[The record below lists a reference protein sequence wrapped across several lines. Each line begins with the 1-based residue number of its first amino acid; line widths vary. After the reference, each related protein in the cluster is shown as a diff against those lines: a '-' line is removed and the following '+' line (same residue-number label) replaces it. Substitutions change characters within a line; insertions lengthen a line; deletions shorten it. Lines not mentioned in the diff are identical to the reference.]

1 MSEDELIYVYPLPKG
16 LVTNCPV
23 CFEALYKDPFV
34 NTRCGHH
41 LCGPCNKR
49 LKNCPECRCF
59 LKATPD
65 KSLERVLKS
74 LQVYCSKRK
83 EGCQWEGELGE
94 LQNHQDKDCIYV
106 TVQCANCDHKGPR
119 DQVVRHQEEE
129 CPHRMVSCQYC
140 DYKCSWKVLTESHY
154 HQCLLYPLICPHCNA
169 AFQRIEKVAHMN
181 KFCSKA
187 KVACEAS
194 RYGCKWEGLRE
205 DVGKHIKDNWVEH
218 FSLCLKQF
226 QSTEEAIAESKEQV
240 RQLRAE
246 IGEKNKE
253 IASLQHKISTLE
265 RIIGKGPVNGT
276 IMQHISS
283 VKSELMTDTR
293 KNLELMST
301 EMKEFCTELIDEQL
315 GSSEDESEEDDDD
328 GSSQMIRSL
337 LSDIAERKPV
347 FTYELKRFHKH
358 KHKNNSCL
366 SPSFYA
372 NYYNMRLRVHP
383 NGYGKGMDNFV
394 SVYVCLVEGE
404 YDDIVLWPFHGKVV
418 IELEPNP
425 NEQPHRKMINYTRD
439 TPDDF
444 STVEKYSSKGNGC
457 PKFLHNSKL
466 PNYLYSN
473 ALIFHVYVCSS

>member
-1 MSEDELIYVYPLPKG
+1 MAEDEVVYVYPLPKG

-34 NTRCGHH
+34 NTKCGHH

-49 LKNCPECRCF
+49 LKNCPECRYF

-94 LQNHQDKDCIYV
+94 LQKHQDKDCIYV
-106 TVQCANCDHKGPR
+106 
-119 DQVVRHQEEE
+119 
-129 CPHRMVSCQYC
+129 CPY
-140 DYKCSWKVLTESHY
+140 
-154 HQCLLYPLICPHCNA
+154 CNA
-169 AFQRIEKVAHMN
+169 VFKRQDKVAQQAHID
-181 KFCSKA
+181 KFCPKV

-194 RYGCKWEGLRE
+194 CYGCKWEGLRE
-205 DVGKHIKDNWVEH
+205 NVGEHIKDNWVGH
-218 FSLCLKQF
+218 FTLCLKQIH
-226 QSTEEAIAESKEQV
+226 STEEAIAESKEQV
-240 RQLRAE
+240 RQLRTE

-253 IASLQHKISTLE
+253 IASLRHKVSTLE
-265 RIIGKGPVNGT
+265 RIIGKGPDSGT

-293 KNLELMST
+293 KGLEIMAT
-301 EMKEFCTELIDEQL
+301 ELKKLCIELIDERL

-328 GSSQMIRSL
+328 NDDFGSSQMMHSL
-337 LSDIAERKPV
+337 LSDIAKRKPV
-347 FTYELKRFHKH
+347 FTYELKRFYKH

-372 NYYNMRLRVHP
+372 DNYNMRLRVHP
-383 NGYGKGMDNFV
+383 NGYGKGKGNFV
-394 SVYVCLVEGE
+394 SVYVCLVDGD
-404 YDDIVLWPFHGKVV
+404 YDDIVLWPFQGKVV

-425 NEQPHRKMINYTRD
+425 NEHPHRRLINYGRD
-439 TPDDF
+439 TPEDF
-444 STVEKYSSKGNGC
+444 STVESQKGSSKGNGC

-466 PNYLYSN
+466 SMYLSSN
-473 ALIFHVYVCSS
+473 TLIFNVYVSSS